1 MGKLMDFLGGFGGS
15 LGNQLQEKRRM
26 DYATAA
32 EELQRKRMR
41 EDAATTYNLKTEL
54 EPPVPTPYGQPVQ
67 RGPGNWVQ
75 PTRIARPGRLAAS
88 GTAVE
93 SPGAWEDGP
102 DVPAQDPNAL
112 TPYQQAQIS
121 QKELDREAKIQAAKE
136 RRGSDGSGAPR
147 GEDGL
152 TAYQREQLKLQ
163 REREARLTDQ
173 GTRGNGGKKD
183 TPDAVRKTW
192 TETAAQI
199 STADTQTL
207 RSIAAQYGMDQ
218 RGLPSDDA
226 ALKDALLAQVDAEFG
241 KRLESSAG
249 KARAPDSKDK
259 TSPAPAKVL
268 QSARDA
274 IAKGA
279 DPAAVRK
286 RVAEMLGIDEKDVQ
300 L

>member
-1 MGKLMDFLGGFGGS
+1 MSLLGDFA
-15 LGNQLQEKRRM
+15 GNFLSIAGNNMQQQEDQDRAIRLQEEIERRRFARQQNM
-26 DYATAA
+26 KAKTSLPEQRPVGAPYQDPQSGKW
-32 EELQRKRMR
+32 LQRTQQARQALLD
-41 EDAATTYNLKTEL
+41 ENTGDVTQAA
-54 EPPVPTPYGQPVQ
+54 
-67 RGPGNWVQ
+67 
-75 PTRIARPGRLAAS
+75 
-88 GTAVE
+88 
-93 SPGAWEDGP
+93 AWEDGQP
-102 DVPAQDPNAL
+102 VEVADPNAL

-121 QKELDREAKIQAAKE
+121 QKELDRAAKIQAAKE
-136 RRGSDGSGAPR
+136 RRGSGGSGAPR

-199 STADTQTL
+199 SSADTQTL

-241 KRLESSAG
+241 KRLQSSAG
-249 KARAPDSKDK
+249 KARAPDTNDK
-259 TSPAPAKVL
+259 TSPPPAKVIEA
-268 QSARDA
+268 AREA

-286 RVAEMLGIDEKDVQ
+286 RVAEKLGIPEKDVQ